1 MGSGLAAKGTYRN
14 RISPNL
20 VMAPALGAGII
31 QVQILLSGLASFPT
45 GTLTKYQ
52 SNPYNTKVFN
62 HNNVSDRKIQ
72 ERC

>member
-1 MGSGLAAKGTYRN
+1 
-14 RISPNL
+14 
-20 VMAPALGAGII
+20 
-31 QVQILLSGLASFPT
+31 
-45 GTLTKYQ
+45 LTKYQ